1 MTDLGWIDEKGEKGK
16 NTRLEIYSLIKDQK
30 VMAYVTDDKE
40 NYVKVVT
47 AVSSN
52 GTQYLKTEAD
62 SSEKNNLLSLPEC
75 K

>member
-1 MTDLGWIDEKGEKGK
+1 
-16 NTRLEIYSLIKDQK
+16 
-30 VMAYVTDDKE
+30 MAYVTDDKE